1 MYWRIK
7 TDETER
13 VLKSRDTY
21 ALNKDIKIWYS
32 KFGATL
38 QRDLK
43 TEKINKNE
51 NLIILN
57 WK

>member
-7 TDETER
+7 TDETKR

-38 QRDLK
+38 QRDLN

-57 WK
+57 

>member
-7 TDETER
+7 TDETKR